1 MRLHEP
7 LEGPLADQLVT
18 AAEVG
23 ELLGVSSRT
32 VLMSQLKRIRLGPK
46 TIRFR
51 LRDVYKYYG
60 LDDTEKVTKK

>member
-7 LEGPLADQLVT
+7 LEGSFANQLVT

-32 VLMSQLKRIRLGPK
+32 VLMSPIKRIRLGPK

-51 LRDVYKYYG
+51 LRDVYEFYG
-60 LDDTEKVTKK
+60 LDEPEEVTGA